1 MNLIKVINI
10 FVVNDKDCVIDF
22 KISIKFRG
30 IKV

>member
-22 KISIKFRG
+22 KLQYKIQG
-30 IKV
+30 Y

>member
-10 FVVNDKDCVIDF
+10 FVNDKDCVIDF